1 MAISKER
8 KRELV
13 ARYVE
18 LLERAEG
25 LVITE
30 YRGMTMGDLDALR
43 SKLREQNAQFT
54 ITKNTL
60 FKIALRE
67 VGMVV
72 PEDLLSGPVATV
84 FAFENLPGAVKTLL
98 EFADEQELL
107 VVKGGVL
114 GQTVISEAELK
125 PLSELPPMD
134 VLRAQ
139 LAGMVTMPLTSFMSL
154 LEEPSRQ
161 VVGVLRA
168 ATEGVVNV
176 LAAYSQK
183 EEAA

>member
-13 ARYVE
+13 AQYVE
-18 LLERAEG
+18 LLQRAEG

-67 VGMVV
+67 AGMVV
-72 PEDLLSGPVATV
+72 PEDLLNGPVATV

-107 VVKGGVL
+107 VVKGGIL
-114 GQTVISEAELK
+114 GQTVISEAELQ
-125 PLSELPPMD
+125 PLSKLPPMD

-139 LAGMVTMPLTSFMSL
+139 LVGMVTMPLTGFMSL
-154 LEEPSRQ
+154 LEEPGRQ

>member
-1 MAISKER
+1 LAINKER
-8 KRELV
+8 KQELV
-13 ARYVE
+13 AQYVE
-18 LLERAEG
+18 LLQRTEG

-30 YRGMTMGDLDALR
+30 YRGMTMGNLDELR
-43 SKLREQNAQFT
+43 RKLREQNAQFT

-67 VGMVV
+67 VGMIV
-72 PEDLLSGPVATV
+72 PDDLLSGPVATV
-84 FAFENLPGAVKTLL
+84 FAFQDLPSAVKTLL
-98 EFADEQELL
+98 EFASEQELL
-107 VVKGGVL
+107 VVKGGIL
-114 GQTVISEAELK
+114 GETIISPAELK

-139 LAGMVTMPLTSFMSL
+139 MAGMVTMPLASFMSL

>member
-1 MAISKER
+1 MAISRER

-13 ARYVE
+13 AQYVD
-18 LLERAEG
+18 LLQRAEG

-67 VGMVV
+67 VGMAV
-72 PEDLLSGPVATV
+72 PDELLSGPVATV

-98 EFADEQELL
+98 DFASDQELL
-107 VVKGGVL
+107 VVKGGIL
-114 GQTVISEAELK
+114 GQTTISTDELK

-139 LAGMVTMPLTSFMSL
+139 LAGMVTMPLTSFMAL

>member
-13 ARYVE
+13 AQYID
-18 LLERAEG
+18 LLQRAEG
-25 LVITE
+25 MVITE
-30 YRGMTMGDLDALR
+30 YRGMTMNDLDALR

-54 ITKNTL
+54 VTKNTL

-67 VGMVV
+67 VGLAV
-72 PEDLLSGPVATV
+72 PEDLLKGPVATV
-84 FAFENLPGAVKTLL
+84 FAFENLPAAVKTLL
-98 EFADEQELL
+98 EFASEQELL
-107 VVKGGVL
+107 VLKGGIL
-114 GQTVISEAELK
+114 GQTILSEAELK

-176 LAAYSQK
+176 LAAYTQK